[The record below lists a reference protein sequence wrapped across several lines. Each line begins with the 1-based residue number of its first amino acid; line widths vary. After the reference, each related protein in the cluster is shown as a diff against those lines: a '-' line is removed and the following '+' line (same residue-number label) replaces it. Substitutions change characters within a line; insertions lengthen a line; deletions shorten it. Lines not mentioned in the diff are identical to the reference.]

1 LGVNLEKQLKHDEAA
16 SYYRRALVVEPK
28 NPGIYFNL
36 GVALG
41 NKGELKEAI
50 EHFRRA
56 IDLKPDYEE
65 ARRALR
71 LALDIQQRQKR

>member
-1 LGVNLEKQLKHDEAA
+1 LQ
-16 SYYRRALVVEPK
+16 VEPK
-28 NPGIYFNL
+28 NPGIHFNL

-56 IDLKPDYEE
+56 VYLKPDYEE
-65 ARRALR
+65 ARRSLR
-71 LALDIQQRQKR
+71 LAVELEQQKR